1 VDLLRWPGWKIGRR
15 SERGNLAV
23 ITGVIAIPLAMIIA
37 MTMEMVSLTNE
48 RARMQAAVDA
58 AALAGARELAVSGGD
73 ARNANGFAE
82 TFALNQVTDLSPR
95 VAMEFKANQNVDGG
109 FEVSG
114 VGVRGSFFGNLVP
127 PGGFT
132 IRVSAVGEAL
142 NQQPLCVLAL
152 TSLKSPGL
160 TAAGNSSIQASNCL
174 VHSNGHLATTKDAQI
189 KAGLI
194 QATGSVTGSG
204 FSPSPNSGAL
214 AVADPFLERTI
225 KRKGACDGKPAA
237 ELEVTGG
244 ANFILGAGVHNRPI
258 RVDGH
263 GTLTLQRGEHYF
275 CRELINKNNG
285 RLLGDDVVLIFD
297 DKSSFQALQTA
308 TLSLTGR
315 TSGDWAGFLIVGA
328 RDNVADLIISSPKVD
343 KLLGTIYLPSA
354 RLVINA
360 PGAVAEASQWSVVV
374 AKDVSLTENAS
385 LVINTDYA
393 GSGVP
398 VPIGV
403 GDKAGNSKSGTRL
416 RR

>member
-1 VDLLRWPGWKIGRR
+1 LRWPGQKIGRR
-15 SERGNLAV
+15 SEHGNLAV
-23 ITGVIAIPLAMIIA
+23 ITGLIAIPLAMIIA

-95 VAMEFKANQNVDGG
+95 VAMTFTANQNVDGG

-152 TSLKSPGL
+152 PELKTPGL
-160 TAAGNSSIQASNCL
+160 SANSNSSIQASNCL
-174 VHSNGHLATTKDAQI
+174 VHSNGNLATTKDAKI
-189 KAGLI
+189 TAGTI
-194 QATGSVTGSG
+194 QATGTAWGPG
-204 FSPSPNSGAL
+204 YSPAANSGAL
-214 AVADPFLERTI
+214 AVADPFRKRTI
-225 KRKGACDGKPAA
+225 IRNAACNSIQRST
-237 ELEVTGG
+237 LVLTGDNLQKL
-244 ANFILGAGVHNRPI
+244 ADGVHNYAI
-258 RVDGH
+258 RVEGN
-263 GTLTLQRGEHYF
+263 GTLILDPGEHYF
-275 CRELINKNNG
+275 CSALEIRNQG
-285 RLLGDDVVLIFD
+285 RLFGDNVVLIFD
-297 DKSSFQALQTA
+297 DKSTFRAIHNA

-315 TSGDWAGFLIVGA
+315 TSHRWAGFLIVTS
-328 RDNVADLIISSPKVD
+328 RDNVADMVISSPKVD

-354 RLVINA
+354 RLVINS
-360 PGAVAEASQWSVVV
+360 PGAVAEASKWSVVV
-374 AKDVSLTENAS
+374 ARDVALDDNAS

-398 VPIGV
+398 VPLGV
-403 GDKAGNSKSGTRL
+403 GNKAGNAKSGTRL
-416 RR
+416 RQ

>member
-1 VDLLRWPGWKIGRR
+1 MRWPGQKIGRR
-15 SERGNLAV
+15 SEHGNLAV
-23 ITGVIAIPLAMIIA
+23 ITGLIAIPLAMIIA

-95 VAMEFKANQNVDGG
+95 VAMKFKANQNVDGG

-152 TSLKSPGL
+152 PELKTPGL
-160 TAAGNSSIQASNCL
+160 SAGSNSSIQASNCL
-174 VHSNGHLATTKDAQI
+174 VHSNGNLATTKDATI

-194 QATGSVTGSG
+194 QATGTVTGSG
-204 FSPSPNSGAL
+204 FSPSANSGAL

-225 KRKGACDGKPAA
+225 KRKGACDGKPSKD
-237 ELEVTGG
+237 LEVNGG
-244 ANFILGAGVHNRPI
+244 QYKLSAGVHNRSVWVRDKGRLILDP
-258 RVDGH
+258 
-263 GTLTLQRGEHYF
+263 GEHYF
-275 CRELINKNNG
+275 CRVLMIIGNG
-285 RLLGDDVVLIFD
+285 ELLGDDVVMIFD
-297 DKSSFQALQTA
+297 DNSRFEARDDA

-328 RDNVADLIISSPKVD
+328 RDNVADMVISSPKVD